1 MLSLGL
7 GWVKVIPGFGTEGH
21 EGVAFGIILS
31 LIPLSSMAADCFD
44 MAGRD
49 YKIDRIS
56 CVLYHGKNHDL
67 KLMRLGVILL
77 RVMDQA

>member
-1 MLSLGL
+1 M
-7 GWVKVIPGFGTEGH
+7 K
-21 EGVAFGIILS
+21 GVAFGIILS

-49 YKIDRIS
+49 YKIDPDL

>member
-1 MLSLGL
+1 M
-7 GWVKVIPGFGTEGH
+7 K
-21 EGVAFGIILS
+21 GVAFGIILS

-44 MAGRD
+44 RLAGIT
-49 YKIDRIS
+49 KLIRIS
-56 CVLYHGKNHDL
+56 CVLYHGKNQDL